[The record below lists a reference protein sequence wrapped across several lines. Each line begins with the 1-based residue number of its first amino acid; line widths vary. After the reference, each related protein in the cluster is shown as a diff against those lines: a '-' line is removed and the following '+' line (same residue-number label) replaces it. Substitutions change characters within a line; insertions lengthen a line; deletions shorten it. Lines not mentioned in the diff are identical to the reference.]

1 MVEAT
6 LPRTK
11 PNISLP
17 QTITITANTI
27 NETNKTVQTKPLTV
41 TKEALKWNRK
51 IIVKSFMT
59 EAEVI

>member
-41 TKEALKWNRK
+41 TKKALKWNRK

-59 EAEVI
+59 EAEII